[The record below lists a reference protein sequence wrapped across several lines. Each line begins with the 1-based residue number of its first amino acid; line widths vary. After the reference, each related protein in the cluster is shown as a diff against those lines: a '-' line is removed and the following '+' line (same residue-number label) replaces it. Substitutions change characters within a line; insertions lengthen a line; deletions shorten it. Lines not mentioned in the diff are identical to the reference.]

1 VLPIRRSK
9 APLFQTTREP
19 LAALTARAATAIVPP
34 SEEAILRRLDYRTAP
49 FAHLPR
55 YGRMAAS
62 GADDAFAKEKE

>member
-1 VLPIRRSK
+1 
-9 APLFQTTREP
+9 

-62 GADDAFAKEKE
+62 GADNAFAKEKE